1 MLWNIKYCLWFA
13 WCSWR
18 EHTRCAWGLHQACL
32 GPSRLRGV
40 VRGGWI
46 FSDGDIGQKLD
57 SLQIQTPNCD
67 GSKPAW
73 RNRTQE
79 VLTVAN
85 PQLLLLHPPF
95 LGTVRAQNTRG
106 WRRKLSRGSRL
117 GWGVFCDVEETLAF
131 RKRGRKK
138 TKGKPLGTSLCR
150 SIGCLVGVSNAPT
163 AGLLQ
168 CRSWDLFLKCL
179 FCCFCLK
186 RWGMARP
193 QTLWLLNYLAEI
205 SLPQNSSTGVA
216 LWSCVKHSGA
226 WVSWLRV
233 CHRWWCWAR
242 QLLQS
247 NLSPVFLQSNGS
259 FFFFFP
265 K

>member
-18 EHTRCAWGLHQACL
+18 ERTRCVWGLHQACL

-73 RNRTQE
+73 RNRMQE
-79 VLTVAN
+79 VLTEAN

-117 GWGVFCDVEETLAF
+117 GWGVFCDVEEMLAF

-138 TKGKPLGTSLCR
+138 KRAKHWEPLY
-150 SIGCLVGVSNAPT
+150 VGA
-163 AGLLQ
+163 L
-168 CRSWDLFLKCL
+168 
-179 FCCFCLK
+179 
-186 RWGMARP
+186 
-193 QTLWLLNYLAEI
+193 
-205 SLPQNSSTGVA
+205 VA
-216 LWSCVKHSGA
+216 LLACRMLLRPACFSAGRGICSWSVCFAAFVWRGGVWHG
-226 WVSWLRV
+226 LRP
-233 CHRWWCWAR
+233 CGYWII
-242 QLLQS
+242 
-247 NLSPVFLQSNGS
+247 
-259 FFFFFP
+259 
-265 K
+265 